1 MTIKRA
7 WATALKPPP
16 LPPPDERPGICTC
29 GENRFFRLRVQ
40 AGEMKR
46 ICLRCGEEVEV

>member
-1 MTIKRA
+1 MARST
-7 WATALKPPP
+7 WATALKTPK
-16 LPPPDERPGICTC
+16 LPPPEERAGVCTC

-40 AGEMKR
+40 EGEMKR